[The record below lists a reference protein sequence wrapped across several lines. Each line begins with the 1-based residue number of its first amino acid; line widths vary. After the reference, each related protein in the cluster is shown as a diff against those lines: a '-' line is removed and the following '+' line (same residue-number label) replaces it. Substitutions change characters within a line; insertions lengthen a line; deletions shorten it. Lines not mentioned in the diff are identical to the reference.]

1 MGLSLR
7 LRLTAV
13 MFLVLAV
20 LAAALTIET
29 RISERTLRA
38 DLSERAAATAEY
50 LDLHLG
56 ALWGHASLN
65 IVRRQLL
72 AIKTRM
78 PAVFL
83 FSTRVPV
90 TISTEP
96 GPTPPLTFEERT
108 AALSDR
114 ALPPRMV
121 ESGVGRSWQ
130 VTAPLHTAAGVAG
143 GIRVRVSLAPVDQ
156 LHRRMLWL
164 DGITWSLAAILIAGI
179 VALFFN
185 RDINRPLRDLVGAM
199 NQAKDG
205 RFDVRVQARGAG
217 ELREVAA
224 HFNRMLDEIARADA
238 ENRELLERL
247 SHFNQVLEERVQ
259 QATEH
264 LAERNRDLTRV
275 NDELWRLQ
283 RALGRSERLAV
294 LGQAVAAMAH
304 ELGTPLNSV
313 LGYTQLLQ
321 RDVPPQAREKLAVIE
336 NEVRR
341 MTNTIRTFLDQSRDT
356 PVERRPTDL
365 RTLVTETLDV
375 LTPNLTGKAIRIH
388 TALPV
393 NLPVVPADPDGV
405 QHILLNLL
413 TNAVDAVE
421 GHGEIEVGVRLD
433 AARAERGVEI
443 TVTDNGRG
451 IAPADLGKIFQP
463 FFTTKA
469 PGRGTGLGLSIAHEI
484 ARAHG
489 GWIRAEPRPRG
500 TCMRVYLPVSEM
512 SDGAAAR
519 S

>member
-1 MGLSLR
+1 ML
-7 LRLTAV
+7 
-13 MFLVLAV
+13 LVLAI

-29 RISERTLRA
+29 RVSERTLRA
-38 DLSERAAATAEY
+38 DLSERAAVTARY

-72 AIKTRM
+72 AIKRRM
-78 PAVFL
+78 PAVQALDVFL

-90 TISTEP
+90 TISSEP
-96 GPTPPLTFEERT
+96 GPTPPLTPQERA
-108 AALSDR
+108 AALDDR
-114 ALPPRMV
+114 ALPPRTV
-121 ESGVGRSWQ
+121 DTEAGRSWQ
-130 VTAPLHTAAGVAG
+130 VTVPLHTAAGVTGA
-143 GIRVRVSLAPVDQ
+143 IRVRVSLAPVDH
-156 LHRRMLWL
+156 LHHRMLLL
-164 DGITWSLAAILIAGI
+164 DAATWSLAAVLIATI

-185 RDINRPLRDLVGAM
+185 RDINRPLRELVGAM
-199 NQAKDG
+199 NTAKEG
-205 RFDVRVQARGAG
+205 RLDVRVEARGAR
-217 ELREVAA
+217 ELREVAG
-224 HFNRMLDEIARADA
+224 HFNRMLDEISRADA

-247 SHFNQVLEERVQ
+247 SRFNQALEERVQ

-264 LAERNRDLTRV
+264 LAERNSDLTRV

-321 RDVPPQAREKLAVIE
+321 RDVPPEAREKLAVIE

-341 MTNTIRTFLDQSRDT
+341 MTKTIRAFLDQSRDT
-356 PVERRPTDL
+356 PINRQPTDL
-365 RTLVTETLDV
+365 RALVTETLDV
-375 LTPNLTGKAIRIH
+375 LTPNLAGKAIHIH
-388 TALPV
+388 TDLPGD
-393 NLPVVPADPDGV
+393 LPPVPADPDGV

-413 TNAVDAVE
+413 TNAVDAVD
-421 GHGEIEVGVRLD
+421 GHGEIQVGVRF
-433 AARAERGVEI
+433 AGAGGANGVEI

-451 IAPADLGKIFQP
+451 IAAADLGKIFQP
-463 FFTTKA
+463 FFTTKE

-484 ARAHG
+484 ASAHG

-500 TCMRVYLPVSEM
+500 TCMRVHLPAQGNVH
-512 SDGAAAR
+512 GADAR